1 MAGDGQSGRTDKS
14 DKVDNN
20 SLTDFLTTDVY
31 TLTMNYEMYSRKPPA
46 IHRLIVNPRK
56 FTKALITENIKKNF
70 MSYTKYGIYFNEV
83 SIPNTCETV
92 GPYRTEHDSSV
103 PQTKM
108 DIRLP
113 ILESCE
119 DPQKKPTHSSDGVR
133 N

>member
-1 MAGDGQSGRTDKS
+1 
-14 DKVDNN
+14 
-20 SLTDFLTTDVY
+20 
-31 TLTMNYEMYSRKPPA
+31 MNYEMYSRKPPA

-56 FTKALITENIKKNF
+56 FTKALITENIKKKF
-70 MSYTKYGIYFNEV
+70 HELHEIYGIYFNEV

-103 PQTKM
+103 PKTKM
-108 DIRLP
+108 DVRLP